1 MFRYVPSLF
10 NENILRDFLG
20 LRQFLC
26 DVKLNQLVLDGLVI
40 SALIAI
46 LIGAGTVLR
55 QSAD

>member
-10 NENILRDFLG
+10 NYNVLRDFLG